1 LDPNGR
7 IMSKRGRGLSL
18 HRDIKRLRK
27 EFDGKT
33 QAVRGFLIAELEEL
47 AKIAAENAQRA
58 SGKGK
63 AKVKQNWM
71 RMMAYIAQT
80 VTYVA
85 SEYDSAKIDAR
96 LDVLERLVRELKQ
109 AKKN

>member
-1 LDPNGR
+1 ML
-7 IMSKRGRGLSL
+7 KRGRGLAL
-18 HRDIKRLRK
+18 HCKIKRLRK

-47 AKIAAENAQRA
+47 AKIAAENAHKA

-71 RMMAYIAQT
+71 RIMAYIAQT
-80 VTYVA
+80 ITYVA
-85 SEYDSAKIDAR
+85 SEYDAAKIDAR
-96 LDVLERLVRELKQ
+96 LNELERLVRELKQ

>member
-1 LDPNGR
+1 
-7 IMSKRGRGLSL
+7 
-18 HRDIKRLRK
+18 
-27 EFDGKT
+27 
-33 QAVRGFLIAELEEL
+33 
-47 AKIAAENAQRA
+47 
-58 SGKGK
+58 
-63 AKVKQNWM
+63 
-71 RMMAYIAQT
+71 MMAYIAQT